1 MEPKTPVEGEAG
13 PVRALK
19 WLIGLLLL
27 PVCVSATAALGQLV
41 MGTVTAPGDWP
52 LSTRALFAGFLLW
65 IVLYLCLPRPARA
78 YVLAHELTHALWGWM
93 FGAEIKGLKVT
104 KKGGHVKLTK
114 NNFLITLA
122 PYFCPFYTLC
132 VVLLYLVLTFFVDMT
147 GYEPLWL
154 GWIGLTWGFH
164 LTFTLSALALHQPD
178 IRMHGRLFSY
188 SVIYLCNVLGI
199 VLWVVTVSTPSWTEY
214 GALIADHLSTLAR
227 HLRALATI

>member
-1 MEPKTPVEGEAG
+1 M
-13 PVRALK
+13 RALK
-19 WLIGLLLL
+19 WVIGLLLL
-27 PVCVSATAALGQLV
+27 PVCVAATSALAQLI
-41 MGTVTAPGDWP
+41 MGTVTAPEQWP
-52 LSTRALFAGFLLW
+52 LSTRALIAGFLLW

-93 FGAEIKGLKVT
+93 FGAEIRGLKVT

-122 PYFCPFYTLC
+122 PYFFPFYTVC
-132 VVLLYLVLTFFVDMT
+132 VVLLYLVLTFFMNLN

-188 SVIYLCNVLGI
+188 SVIYLFNVLGI
-199 VLWVVTVSTPSWTEY
+199 ALWVITVSGPSWTDF
-214 GALIADHLSTLAR
+214 GTIALDHLTTLHDR
-227 HLRALATI
+227 LRPLLP